1 MDVKS
6 VKRSQ
11 SVRFGIYRNTKSG
24 WIAGVCAGIADRL
37 AVKPIWVRLV
47 FLILATV
54 THGILAVVLYVLMVM
69 ILEPYSVPTGFAA
82 APYPTDRSGYFA
94 DRLYPGNTGNAPPAA
109 APSGQLGQLAARFA
123 SLDARLNNIEAA
135 VTSDEMSLRRKF
147 RDLGG

>member
-1 MDVKS
+1 
-6 VKRSQ
+6 
-11 SVRFGIYRNTKSG
+11 VRFGIYRNTKSG

-37 AVKPIWVRLV
+37 AVKPIWIRLV

-54 THGILAVVLYVLMVM
+54 THGFLAIILYVLLVM
-69 ILEPYSVPTGFAA
+69 ILEPYSVPSGFAA
-82 APYPTDRSGYFA
+82 APYPADRSGYFA
-94 DRLYPGNTGNAPPAA
+94 DRLYPGNAAAAPPPA
-109 APSGQLGQLAARFA
+109 APSGQLGQLAVRFA